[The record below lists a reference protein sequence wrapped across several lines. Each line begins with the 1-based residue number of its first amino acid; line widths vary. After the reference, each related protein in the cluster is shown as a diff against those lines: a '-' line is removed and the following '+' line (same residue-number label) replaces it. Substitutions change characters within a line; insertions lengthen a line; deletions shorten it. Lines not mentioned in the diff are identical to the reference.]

1 MLIITTVD
9 VVPAF
14 AAMTTGNASRCGQL
28 KVTSA
33 SASLSLFHVDG
44 GEDVEEHHDNSDDE
58 LDNNKVLT
66 SCQPHRVTSVQS
78 NSVISCLVV
87 V

>member
-14 AAMTTGNASRCGQL
+14 AAMTTGNASRCAQL

-33 SASLSLFHVDG
+33 SASLSLFHVT
-44 GEDVEEHHDNSDDE
+44 VARMLRSITTTAT
-58 LDNNKVLT
+58 T
-66 SCQPHRVTSVQS
+66 S
-78 NSVISCLVV
+78 
-87 V
+87 